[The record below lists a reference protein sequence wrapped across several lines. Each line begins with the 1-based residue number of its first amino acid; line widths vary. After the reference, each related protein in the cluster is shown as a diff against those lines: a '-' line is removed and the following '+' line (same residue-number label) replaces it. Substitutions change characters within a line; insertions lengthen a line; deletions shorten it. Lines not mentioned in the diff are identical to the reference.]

1 MHSQKL
7 DVEEYGQN
15 KYGGGHHGGISVD
28 SDGYSLCPIG
38 DAIDGLL
45 KLGLRTKNFKQYL
58 KKNFQIG
65 KQEIYVTIV
74 VGVLI
79 RLIQM
84 KIIQYQ
90 KKLKNYFIPC
100 LYSWFT
106 YVTNIS
112 KFNKKE
118 HR

>member
-1 MHSQKL
+1 M
-7 DVEEYGQN
+7 
-15 KYGGGHHGGISVD
+15 
-28 SDGYSLCPIG
+28 SDRWR
-38 DAIDGLL
+38 IDGLL
-45 KLGLRTKNFKQYL
+45 KLGLRTKNL
-58 KKNFQIG
+58 KLFEKNFQIE

-79 RLIQM
+79 RLIKM

-90 KKLKNYFIPC
+90 KVKKLFHV

-112 KFNKKE
+112 KCKKE